1 MLEGGI
7 MNENSRMNNS
17 IRNVSY
23 GLIVTVLNTLVSFIT
38 RTALVKIL
46 GTEILGLNGLFT
58 EIISML
64 SLAELGVGMA
74 IIYSL
79 YKPISNN
86 DQKKISQLMSLYRS
100 AYNII
105 GFVTIVLGCLLMPY
119 IHNLITE
126 VDYPLSYIRIIFIL
140 FVIKT
145 ASTYFFSYKT
155 SLLNADQKQY
165 IVSVITAIIKLVV
178 TVFVVIGLIIFKNY
192 ILYLIILIIQ
202 SLVTNIVLSK
212 YVDEK
217 YPFIDYRDKL
227 SKEEKKEVF
236 FNIKN
241 IFIKRVSGVIT
252 SSTDN
257 ILISILVST
266 IQVGFYSNYIM
277 LFSLVRTLKQQFT
290 NGIAASIGNLSVEAE
305 AEHCIVVLKRLTY
318 LYFLFAMTMS
328 AGMMAVS
335 KSFIS
340 IWLGTEYVM
349 ADSII
354 YVAIFNLFLEICCD
368 PLWQYLEVS
377 GLFKQ
382 DKNIAILG
390 SGVNLVVSIILGM
403 KIGIIG
409 IFIGTVCTQLIQL
422 IMKTRLLFGNR
433 FSRSPLSYYFLWI
446 KMIIGYIIMTAILFF
461 IINKIV
467 FTNSFIEFGCKGI
480 IAVGVSWIITIILF
494 MKSDECCYSKQF
506 IADFCE
512 KIIKHR

>member
-1 MLEGGI
+1 

-38 RTALVKIL
+38 RTALIKIL

-58 EIISML
+58 EVISML

-79 YKPISNN
+79 YKPISDNN
-86 DQKKISQLMSLYRS
+86 QKKVSQLMSLYRS
-100 AYNII
+100 AYNVI
-105 GFVTIVLGCLLMPY
+105 GIATIVLGCLITPF
-119 IHNLITE
+119 IHKFITE

-165 IVSVITAIIKLVV
+165 IVSVTTVIIKCVV
-178 TVFVVIGLIIFKNY
+178 TVIIVVGLIFLKNY
-192 ILYLIILIIQ
+192 IFYLIVLIIQ
-202 SLVTNIVLSK
+202 SLVTNIFLSK
-212 YVDEK
+212 YVDKK
-217 YPFIDYRDKL
+217 YPFIDYKDKL
-227 SKEEKKEVF
+227 SKEERKEVF
-236 FNIKN
+236 SNIKN

-257 ILISILVST
+257 ILISTLVST

-305 AEHCIVVLKRLTY
+305 AEHCIIVLKRLTY
-318 LYFLFAMTMS
+318 LYFLFAMVMS
-328 AGMMAVS
+328 SGMMAVS

-349 ADSII
+349 ADSIV

-390 SGVNLVVSIILGM
+390 SGVNLIVSIILGL

-409 IFIGTVCTQLIQL
+409 IFIGTVCTQFIQL
-422 IMKTRLLFGNR
+422 IMKTRLLYRNKFL
-433 FSRSPLSYYFLWI
+433 RSPLSYYLLWI
-446 KMIIGYIIMTAILFF
+446 KMIIGYTVMTAILYF
-461 IINKIV
+461 IINKMV

-480 IAVGVSWIITIILF
+480 IAVGISWLITIILF
-494 MKSDECCYSKQF
+494 MKSDEHSYSKQL
-506 IADFCE
+506 IADFLR
-512 KIIKHR
+512 KSSNTNN